1 MSLCTNKKNLFLG
14 QDKAPFISVRPSV
27 RDFDIVESDRIA
39 FVISLSDH
47 IASNN
52 LIFKV
57 SK

>member
-1 MSLCTNKKNLFLG
+1 MTPSLG

-27 RDFDIVESDRIA
+27 RDFDTVESDGIA
-39 FVISLSDH
+39 FVISSSYH
-47 IASNN
+47 VVSNN